1 MTFQQLRL
9 VLESADCGS
18 ISAAAEKLRISQ
30 PNASQS
36 VKKLEDEIGFTVFRR
51 MGNGII
57 PTEQGYQFL
66 EHARTILREDQ
77 AIRSIGSEERT
88 TRLRVGVMNY
98 APAIEAFLRFIQEK
112 KDSERADLVCFN
124 VSPEDGARLLK
135 ERSLD
140 IIISLQIKEM
150 MPLSEK
156 QCREY
161 RFTMTRH
168 ATIPICV
175 RVGEDHPLYRSG
187 ALDGSPKGFELLSR
201 YPYIEYRNLSYMM
214 QLYNDNA
221 AVPFGYRYKIFV
233 DERDTRLRALKA
245 ADAFSIGCLVTKS
258 RLEQYGLVT
267 IPVGS
272 EATLV
277 SYVRKGDEELPD
289 IARYMEILTEEVEK
303 E

>member
-18 ISAAAEKLRISQ
+18 ISAAAEKLEISQ

-36 VKKLEDEIGFTVFRR
+36 VKKLEDEVGFAIFRR
-51 MGNGII
+51 MGSGIT

-66 EHARTILREDQ
+66 EHARAILREDQ
-77 AIRSIGSEERT
+77 AIRSIGSAERT

-98 APAIEAFLRFIQEK
+98 SPAIEAFLRFLHEK
-112 KDSERADLVCFN
+112 KDSERGDLVCFN

-140 IIISLQIKEM
+140 VIISLQIKEM

-156 QCREY
+156 QCREN

-175 RVGEDHPLYRSG
+175 RVSEDHPLYRSG
-187 ALDGSPKGFELLSR
+187 ALDGSPKGFEQLSQ
-201 YPYIEYRNLSYMM
+201 YPYVEYRHLSYMM
-214 QLYNDNA
+214 QMYNDNA
-221 AVPFGYRYKIFV
+221 TVPFGYRYKIFV

-245 ADAFSIGCLVTKS
+245 ANAFSVGCLVPKK
-258 RLEQYGLVT
+258 RLERYGVVT
-267 IPVGS
+267 IPVGA

-277 SYVRKGDEELPD
+277 SYVRKGDENLPD
-289 IARYMEILTEEVEK
+289 IARYLEILTEEVEK